1 MEKSSDY
8 LAYMLRMWSVEQNGQ
23 RVWRVSLEDAH
34 TGEFFGFADLADIL
48 DFLEGKA
55 ISAIKL
61 AGNRDHPSSPR

>member
-1 MEKSSDY
+1 
-8 LAYMLRMWSVEQNGQ
+8 
-23 RVWRVSLEDAH
+23 VWRVSLEDAH